1 MLRGPGLPAYLVLAL
16 LLITG
21 SPCARSQEVVHGAD
35 SLFVA
40 PTLKIAWAVQKG
52 ANEESTFVLLRI
64 ANSAGRYR
72 QVSLDGVDLFSTK
85 RKILVSARPLPASLD
100 LTVPRSSF
108 AEYPSCEIHLYRE
121 AADQSP
127 SLTVYYLGVPD
138 TTPEFAAAQDAQ
150 AYLAKMVEK

>member
-1 MLRGPGLPAYLVLAL
+1 MLRGPGLPAYLALAL
-16 LLITG
+16 LLIAG

-40 PTLKIAWAVQKG
+40 PALKIAWAVQRG
-52 ANEESTFVLLRI
+52 ANEESTLVLLRI

-72 QVSLDGVDLFSTK
+72 QVSLDGVEPFSKK
-85 RKILVSARPLPASLD
+85 RKILVSVRPLPASIE

-108 AEYPSCEIHLYRE
+108 TEYPSCEIHLYRE
-121 AADQSP
+121 AAGQSP

-138 TTPEFAAAQDAQ
+138 TTPEFATAQDAQ
-150 AYLAKMVEK
+150 AYLAKMFEK